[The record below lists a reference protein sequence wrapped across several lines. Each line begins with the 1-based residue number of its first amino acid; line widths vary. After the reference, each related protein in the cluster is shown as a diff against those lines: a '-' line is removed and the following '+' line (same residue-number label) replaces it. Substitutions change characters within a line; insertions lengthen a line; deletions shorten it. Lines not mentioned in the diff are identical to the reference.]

1 MLKSKVRPV
10 DRKWWRAA
18 ALLASLALGRA
29 ASAALPLGLPPDFG
43 DANPQSQAMVQLGRH
58 LFQDK
63 RLSVDG
69 KVSCASCHLP
79 EHLFADAR
87 ATASVRE
94 RQVLNRHTPS
104 LLNVRYQKNL
114 FWDGRMTNLAAQAR
128 IPLLGPSEHGLPD
141 ENTLVRIV
149 GADPT
154 YAAAFKHLF
163 GAKPDSM
170 SVLQIGTAIAA
181 YERTLLAGDS
191 PFDLYLYGGDTKA
204 MSPAAIR
211 GLDLFRGRA
220 QCGAC
225 HLIGERSAL
234 FNDDD
239 FHESPLPIPEST
251 LARLGSLTETVS
263 KLRAKGATDV
273 VNALIATD
281 ADIASL
287 GRFVATLDP
296 RDIGRFKTPSLRN
309 VALLGPYMH
318 DGSIATLPQAIEI
331 ELYRRG
337 SANYPLVLT
346 ADERGDL
353 LEFLGALSSK
363 GLGN

>member
-1 MLKSKVRPV
+1 V
-10 DRKWWRAA
+10 DRKWWPAA

-29 ASAALPLGLPPDFG
+29 ASATLPLGLPPDFG
-43 DANPQSQAMVQLGRH
+43 DATPPSQAMVQLGGH

-69 KVSCASCHLP
+69 KVSCATCHLP

-87 ATASVRE
+87 ATARARE
-94 RQVLNRHTPS
+94 RQMLSRHTPS

-114 FWDGRMTNLAAQAR
+114 FWDGRTTDLAAQAR

-141 ENTLVRIV
+141 ESSLVRIV

-163 GAKPDSM
+163 GANPDSL
-170 SVLQIGTAIAA
+170 SVRQVGTAIAA

-191 PFDLYLYGGDTKA
+191 PFDRYLYGRDTKA

-225 HLIGERSAL
+225 HLIGERSAM
-234 FNDDD
+234 FNDDG
-239 FHESPLPIPEST
+239 FHESPLRIPEST
-251 LARLGSLTETVS
+251 LAELGRLTEKVT
-263 KLRAKGATDV
+263 KLREKGATDV

-318 DGSIATLPQAIEI
+318 DGSVTTLSQAIEI

-353 LEFLGALSSK
+353 LEFLRALSSK
-363 GLGN
+363 TLGN